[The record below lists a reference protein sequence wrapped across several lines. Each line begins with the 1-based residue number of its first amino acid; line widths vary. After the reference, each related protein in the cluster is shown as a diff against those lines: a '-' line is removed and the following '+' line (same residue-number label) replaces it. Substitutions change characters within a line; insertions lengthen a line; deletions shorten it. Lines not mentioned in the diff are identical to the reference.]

1 MYSQMTTTDGPTI
14 HTRRVRWSWQG
25 QDVTLGVDEAGDG
38 PAILLLPA
46 LSSISTRREMHPL
59 MRRLADRAHLVATDW
74 PGFGDQP
81 RPPMAWTPDALSSFL
96 EWFVRQEVPALHA
109 TVAAGHAASY
119 ALHLAA
125 RHPAL
130 LGRLVLLAPTWRGP
144 LPTMTG
150 GDRPWFGRIRRI
162 VGMPVVGSAV
172 YRLNVNPP
180 VVRMMVAGHVYSEAQ
195 ALPVAWWAQKRAVM
209 AAPGA
214 RFASVAFVTGGLD
227 RVNSREAFLN
237 LARAVQGPLLVAYGG
252 ETPPKSRA
260 EIDALAALPSVQTVM
275 TPAGKLAF
283 YEEDPDETCTAI
295 SDFLFR

>member
-14 HTRRVRWSWQG
+14 RTRQVRWSWQG

-46 LSSISTRREMHPL
+46 LSSISIRREVHAL
-59 MRRLADRAHLVATDW
+59 MRQLADRAHLVATDW

-96 EWFVRQEVPALHA
+96 EWFVRQEVLALHA
-109 TVAAGHAASY
+109 TVASGHAAAY
-119 ALHLAA
+119 ALDLAA
-125 RHPAL
+125 RRTTL
-130 LGRLVLLAPTWRGP
+130 LGRLVLLAPTRPGP
-144 LPTMTG
+144 LPTMVG
-150 GDRPWFGRIRRI
+150 GDRRWFSRIR
-162 VGMPVVGSAV
+162 VGMPVLGPAL

-180 VVRMMVAGHVYSEAQ
+180 VIHMMVAGHVYGEAR
-195 ALPVAWWAQKRAVM
+195 ALPAAWWEQKQAVI

-227 RVNSREAFLN
+227 RVKSREAFLN

-252 ETPPKSRA
+252 ETPPKSRP
-260 EIDALAALPSVQTVM
+260 EIDALAALPSVQSVM
-275 TPAGKLAF
+275 TAAGKLAL
-283 YEEDPDETCTAI
+283 YEEYPD
-295 SDFLFR
+295 